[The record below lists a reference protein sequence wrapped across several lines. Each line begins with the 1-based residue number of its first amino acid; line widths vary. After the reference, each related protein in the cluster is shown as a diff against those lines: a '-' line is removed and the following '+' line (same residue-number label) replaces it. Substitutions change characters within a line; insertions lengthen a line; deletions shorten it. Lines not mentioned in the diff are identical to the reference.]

1 MLIFKA
7 EEKKEEKKSG
17 EKNSPLR
24 RDLHDSKLIA
34 IRTGR

>member
-7 EEKKEEKKSG
+7 EEKKGGKK
-17 EKNSPLR
+17 ERRIFSPLC

-34 IRTGR
+34 VRTGR